1 MSGINTIF
9 DVASRSMS
17 AQLVRLNTIASNLAN
32 AGNISGT
39 EDEAYRAMKP
49 IFKTTYAANVKDS
62 GISTTEV
69 AGITTSERRRT
80 HLYAKS
86 PACGRRRIRLRSSG
100 KCRGRV
106 CRDAGSKAPV
116 CEQRRG
122 GNHPSR
128 LNDAHHQHG
137 QMTYGEYE

>member
-69 AGITTSERRRT
+69 AGITTSERRPERT
-80 HLYAKS
+80 YM
-86 PACGRRRIRLRSSG
+86 P
-100 KCRGRV
+100 
-106 CRDAGSKAPV
+106 
-116 CEQRRG
+116 
-122 GNHPSR
+122 NHPLADDDGFVFAAAVNVEEEFVEMLEAKR
-128 LNDAHHQHG
+128 QYANNVEVVTTLRALMMRTINLG
-137 QMTYGEYE
+137 K

>member
-69 AGITTSERRRT
+69 AGITTSERRPERT
-80 HLYAKS
+80 YM
-86 PACGRRRIRLRSSG
+86 P
-100 KCRGRV
+100 
-106 CRDAGSKAPV
+106 
-116 CEQRRG
+116 
-122 GNHPSR
+122 NHPLADDDGFVFAAAVNVEEEFVEMLEAKR
-128 LNDAHHQHG
+128 HYANNVEVVTTLRALMMRTINMG
-137 QMTYGEYE
+137 K

>member
-69 AGITTSERRRT
+69 AGITTSERRPERT
-80 HLYAKS
+80 YM
-86 PACGRRRIRLRSSG
+86 P
-100 KCRGRV
+100 
-106 CRDAGSKAPV
+106 
-116 CEQRRG
+116 
-122 GNHPSR
+122 NHPLADDDGFVFAAAVNIEEEFVEMLEAKR
-128 LNDAHHQHG
+128 QYANNVEVVTTLRALMMRTINMG
-137 QMTYGEYE
+137 K